1 MLGLNGGVLRHFWLL
16 SKIKRNIF
24 WGAKDAIRKDQLKKT
39 GPTYQVCAHE
49 GLTFWRKKVTQN
61 GQISRPAET
70 DPYMLKTNAS
80 DLLLPPGG
88 AVEVVIFYSVH
99 NTHTTTIST
108 PPTLYT
114 LLRTL

>member
-1 MLGLNGGVLRHFWLL
+1 M
-16 SKIKRNIF
+16 
-24 WGAKDAIRKDQLKKT
+24 
-39 GPTYQVCAHE
+39 
-49 GLTFWRKKVTQN
+49 TQN